1 MFWYRRPLFLWPVA
15 CSSQKC
21 WGTFVFY
28 MGQAPILLNKPAMM
42 VLFHLL
48 CIKCRLFQ
56 PCRIE
61 YSAFSLIM
69 RSKLIIDHY
78 GREVFVNAVRHPS
91 KHSSYFAVSPVSK
104 NISIWY
110 FNQTW
115 FRNLD
120 WWEQFIVCHGFLTF
134 SMIMIWPSLYLFLA
148 TKESAFDIYIQRY
161 VLMSA
166 VQPLKFWQWS
176 LWPRLGPPGKLKYP
190 WNTPSP
196 RNKILDPRSYTYFVF
211 YLNMHFKRHC

>member
-1 MFWYRRPLFLWPVA
+1 MTCGLQFSKVL
-15 CSSQKC
+15 
-21 WGTFVFY
+21 GTFVFY

-61 YSAFSLIM
+61 YSAFSLIL

-120 WWEQFIVCHGFLTF
+120 WWEQLMVCHGFMTF

-148 TKESAFDIYIQRY
+148 IKESAFDIYIQRY

-166 VQPLKFWQWS
+166 VQPLKFWHPWT
-176 LWPRLGPPGKLKYP
+176 PPPETKF
-190 WNTPSP
+190 WIRAVT
-196 RNKILDPRSYTYFVF
+196 RTF
-211 YLNMHFKRHC
+211 HFI

>member
-61 YSAFSLIM
+61 YSAFSLIL
-69 RSKLIIDHY
+69 RSKHIIDHY

-91 KHSSYFAVSPVSK
+91 KHSSYFAISPVSK

-166 VQPLKFWQWS
+166 VQPLKFWHPWT
-176 LWPRLGPPGKLKYP
+176 PPPPKQNSGSAQLHFLFILFKYA
-190 WNTPSP
+190 
-196 RNKILDPRSYTYFVF
+196 F
-211 YLNMHFKRHC
+211 

>member
-1 MFWYRRPLFLWPVA
+1 MTCGLQFSKVL
-15 CSSQKC
+15 
-21 WGTFVFY
+21 GTFVFY

-48 CIKCRLFQ
+48 CIKCRHFQ

-61 YSAFSLIM
+61 YSAFSLIL

-120 WWEQFIVCHGFLTF
+120 WWEQFMVCHGFMTF

-148 TKESAFDIYIQRY
+148 IKESAFDIYIQRY

-166 VQPLKFWQWS
+166 VQPLKFWHPWT
-176 LWPRLGPPGKLKYP
+176 PP
-190 WNTPSP
+190 P
-196 RNKILDPRSYTYFVF
+196 RNKILDPRSYTYFSF
-211 YLNMHFKRHC
+211 YLNMHFIKRHC

>member
-61 YSAFSLIM
+61 YSAFSLIL
-69 RSKLIIDHY
+69 RSKLMIIMV
-78 GREVFVNAVRHPS
+78 GRCLSMLSAILLNIHHILQLAQFQRIFP
-91 KHSSYFAVSPVSK
+91 YD
-104 NISIWY
+104 ISIK
-110 FNQTW
+110 
-115 FRNLD
+115 LD
-120 WWEQFIVCHGFLTF
+120 SEIWTDESNSWCVMVL
-134 SMIMIWPSLYLFLA
+134 WPS
-148 TKESAFDIYIQRY
+148 
-161 VLMSA
+161 
-166 VQPLKFWQWS
+166 QW
-176 LWPRLGPPGKLKYP
+176 
-190 WNTPSP
+190 
-196 RNKILDPRSYTYFVF
+196 
-211 YLNMHFKRHC
+211 